1 MYANL
6 QEASPLEK
14 VPPNKATIHS
24 MPAKKKVTTMS
35 ESEYASSTDEE
46 DNRSTLGA
54 ELESGV
60 LSSEQNNIPWKI
72 KQNKLVRKCEVF
84 NLPITHIHKP
94 PIDVKIGWFPLEIRE
109 LHKLHV

>member
-1 MYANL
+1 
-6 QEASPLEK
+6 
-14 VPPNKATIHS
+14 
-24 MPAKKKVTTMS
+24 MS

-84 NLPITHIHKP
+84 NLPITQIQGTYRCEDCMVP
-94 PIDVKIGWFPLEIRE
+94 TRD
-109 LHKLHV
+109 

>member
-1 MYANL
+1 
-6 QEASPLEK
+6 
-14 VPPNKATIHS
+14 
-24 MPAKKKVTTMS
+24 MS

-46 DNRSTLGA
+46 DNRLTPWA
-54 ELESGV
+54 ELAFGV
-60 LSSEQNNIPWKI
+60 LSS
-72 KQNKLVRKCEVF
+72 KQNKIRRGIMQKKLFRKGQVF